1 MAVVKNFWLRDNTQ
15 KLGGA
20 VIYQVNGQTLM
31 RQLAPAVSNPRTDA
45 QMSTRVRL
53 ANLVAFYRASAGWMR
68 GAFESKAANQSDYN
82 AFVSANAAANA
93 VWLTKSQVEAGTC
106 VVAPYTIS
114 RGSMGEIRQSV
125 TNTLIASNLY
135 VGELTI
141 SSTTTIGDLSAALIA
156 NNNGI
161 KNGDQLSIIQ
171 YIQNTG
177 TGGTYSVVCRAYE
190 VILNSSNI
198 LPLSNYLPV
207 DILTTT
213 GGEDSALAI
222 LTASFV
228 GGASFILSRTQG
240 GRILVSTSQV
250 SLTANNAVYAAMIS
264 TNQKENAI
272 RSYGANTTTFLD
284 STTASGA
291 NSDVASVVS
300 ILSIRV
306 NSKTIAPGEMMP
318 ISISESDV
326 VTINLSTAVEDAAE
340 IGIDFENI
348 QSGDRWGLAND
359 ETHGTNPTQTLTTTV
374 MEEANFSASGGWRLI
389 LTRGIE
395 SPQVIAYAEFQSYS
409 SSGEGLGD

>member
-82 AFVSANAAANA
+82 AFVSANAATNA

-106 VVAPYTIS
+106 VVAPYIIS

-125 TNTLIASNLY
+125 TATLIASNLY
-135 VGELTI
+135 TGDLVI
-141 SSTTTIGDLSAALIA
+141 SGATTIADLSSALIA
-156 NNNGI
+156 NNNGLQ
-161 KNGDQLSIIQ
+161 NGDQLSIIQ
-171 YIQNTG
+171 YIQNTA
-177 TGGTYSVVCRAYE
+177 TGGAYSIVCRAYE
-190 VILNSSNI
+190 VILSTTNT

-213 GGEDSALAI
+213 GGDDSALAI

-250 SLTANNAVYAAMIS
+250 SLTSNNTIYAAMTS
-264 TNQKENAI
+264 NTQKDAAI
-272 RSYGANTTTFLD
+272 RSYGSNTTVFLD
-284 STTASGA
+284 ATTAGTANGGVATALQILQVLGPSGQNIA
-291 NSDVASVVS
+291 SGGRLPVLSTGQSIVVKLSEPVDMAEYVGALIQYQGESESFGLTAAPSTGETAQITLTAQESTDRDGNSDVDPGY
-300 ILSIRV
+300 IEI
-306 NSKTIAPGEMMP
+306 TIGQN
-318 ISISESDV
+318 
-326 VTINLSTAVEDAAE
+326 TLRW
-340 IGIDFENI
+340 NI
-348 QSGDRWGLAND
+348 
-359 ETHGTNPTQTLTTTV
+359 TT
-374 MEEANFSASGGWRLI
+374 ER
-389 LTRGIE
+389 
-395 SPQVIAYAEFQSYS
+395 
-409 SSGEGLGD
+409 GEGLG

>member
-1 MAVVKNFWLRDNTQ
+1 MAVVKNFWLKDNTQ

-20 VIYQVNGQTLM
+20 VIYQVKGQTLI

-53 ANLVAFYRASAGWMR
+53 ANLVAFYRVSAKWMR
-68 GAFESKAANQSDYN
+68 GAFETKAANQSDYN
-82 AFVSANAAANA
+82 AFVSANAQANA
-93 VWLTKSQVEAGTC
+93 VWLTKAQVEAGTC

-114 RGSMGEIRQSV
+114 RGSMGEIKQSV
-125 TNTLIASNLY
+125 TSALIASNLY
-135 VGELTI
+135 TGDLVI
-141 SSTTTIGDLSAALIA
+141 SASTTIADLSAALIA
-156 NNNGI
+156 NNNGLQ
-161 KNGDQLSIIQ
+161 NGDQLSIIQ

-177 TGGTYSVVCRAYE
+177 TGGAYSIVCRAYE

-213 GGEDSALAI
+213 GGDDSALAI

-250 SLTANNAVYAAMIS
+250 SLTANNAVYAAMTS
-264 TNQKENAI
+264 TTQKENAI

-284 STTASGA
+284 SATASGA

-306 NSKTIAPGEMMP
+306 NNQTIAPGEMLP
-318 ISISESDV
+318 VTISEEDV
-326 VTINLSTAVEDAAE
+326 ITINLSTAVEEADQ
-340 IGIDFENI
+340 IGIDFENNR
-348 QSGDRWGLAND
+348 SGDRWGLASD
-359 ETHGTNPTQTLTTTV
+359 DTHGTNPTQTLTTSVT
-374 MEEANFSASGGWRLI
+374 EEANFSEAGGWRLI

-395 SPQVIAYAEFQSYS
+395 NPQVIAYADFQSYS
-409 SSGEGLGD
+409 SSGEGLGG

>member
-1 MAVVKNFWLRDNTQ
+1 MAVVKNFWLKDNTQ

-53 ANLVAFYRASAGWMR
+53 ANLVAFYRVSAKWMR

-93 VWLTKSQVEAGTC
+93 VWLTKSQVDAGTC
-106 VVAPYTIS
+106 VVAPYVIS
-114 RGSMGEIRQSV
+114 RGSMGEIKQSV
-125 TNTLIASNLY
+125 TATQIASNLY
-135 VGELTI
+135 TGELTI
-141 SSTTTIGDLSAALIA
+141 SAATTIADLSAALIS
-156 NNNGI
+156 NNNGLQ
-161 KNGDQLSIIQ
+161 NGDQLSIIQ

-177 TGGTYSVVCRAYE
+177 TGGAYSVVCRAYE

-213 GGEDSALAI
+213 GGDNSALAI

-228 GGASFILSRTQG
+228 GGASFIISRTQG

-250 SLTANNAVYAAMIS
+250 SLTANNAVYAAMTS
-264 TNQKENAI
+264 TAQKENAV

-284 STTASGA
+284 SATASAA
-291 NSDVASVVS
+291 NSDVASVIS

-306 NSKTIAPGEMMP
+306 GNMNIAPGEELP
-318 ISISESDV
+318 KLIRESDV
-326 VTINLSTAVEDAAE
+326 VIINLSAAVEEADQ
-340 IGIDFENI
+340 IGIDFENNR
-348 QSGDRWGLAND
+348 SGERWGLTSD
-359 ETHGTNPTQTLTTTV
+359 DTHGKNPTQTLTTNVT
-374 MEEANFSASGGWRLI
+374 EESTFSEAGGWRLI

-395 SPQVIAYAEFQSYS
+395 NPQVIAYADFQSAS
-409 SSGEGLGD
+409 ENGEGLG

>member
-1 MAVVKNFWLRDNTQ
+1 MAVVKNFWLRDNSQ

-53 ANLVAFYRASAGWMR
+53 ANLVAFYRVSAKWMR

-93 VWLTKSQVEAGTC
+93 VWLTKSQVDAGTC
-106 VVAPYTIS
+106 IVAPYVIS

-125 TNTLIASNLY
+125 TATQIASNLY
-135 VGELTI
+135 TGELTI
-141 SSTTTIGDLSAALIA
+141 SAATTIADLSAALIS
-156 NNNGI
+156 NNNGLQ
-161 KNGDQLSIIQ
+161 NGDQLSIIQ

-177 TGGTYSVVCRAYE
+177 TGGAYSVVCRAYE

-213 GGEDSALAI
+213 GGDNSALAI

-228 GGASFILSRTQG
+228 GGASFIISRTQG

-250 SLTANNAVYAAMIS
+250 SLTANNAVYAAMTS
-264 TNQKENAI
+264 TTQKENAV

-284 STTASGA
+284 SATASAA
-291 NSDVASVVS
+291 NSDVASAIS

-306 NSKTIAPGEMMP
+306 GNMTIAPGEELP
-318 ISISESDV
+318 KFIRESDV
-326 VTINLSTAVEDAAE
+326 VIINLSAAVEDAAE
-340 IGIDFENI
+340 IGIDFKNI
-348 QSGDRWGLAND
+348 QSGDRWGLASD
-359 ETHGTNPTQTLTTTV
+359 DTHGNNPTQTLTTSV
-374 MEEANFSASGGWRLI
+374 NEESTFSEAGGWRLI

-395 SPQVIAYAEFQSYS
+395 NPQVITYADFQSAS
-409 SSGEGLGD
+409 ENGEGLG

>member
-1 MAVVKNFWLRDNTQ
+1 MAVVKNFWLKDNTQ

-53 ANLVAFYRASAGWMR
+53 ANLVAFYRVSAKWMR

-93 VWLTKSQVEAGTC
+93 VWLTKSQVDAGTC
-106 VVAPYTIS
+106 VVAPYVIS
-114 RGSMGEIRQSV
+114 RGSMGEIKQSV
-125 TNTLIASNLY
+125 TATQIASNLY
-135 VGELTI
+135 TGELTI
-141 SSTTTIGDLSAALIA
+141 SAATTIADLSAALIS
-156 NNNGI
+156 NNNGLQ
-161 KNGDQLSIIQ
+161 NGDQLSIIQ

-177 TGGTYSVVCRAYE
+177 TGGAYSVVCRAYE

-213 GGEDSALAI
+213 GGDNSALAI

-228 GGASFILSRTQG
+228 GGASFIISRTQG

-250 SLTANNAVYAAMIS
+250 SLTANNAVYAAMTS
-264 TNQKENAI
+264 TAQKENAV

-284 STTASGA
+284 SATASGA
-291 NSDVASVVS
+291 NSDVASVIS
-300 ILSIRV
+300 ILSFRV
-306 NSKTIAPGEMMP
+306 GNMTIAPGEMMP
-318 ISISESDV
+318 MTIRESDV

-359 ETHGTNPTQTLTTTV
+359 ETHGTNPTQTLTTAVT
-374 MEEANFSASGGWRLI
+374 EEANFSASGGWRLI
-389 LTRGIE
+389 LTRGVE

-409 SSGEGLGD
+409 SSGEGLG

>member
-1 MAVVKNFWLRDNTQ
+1 MAVVKNFWLKDNTQ

-53 ANLVAFYRASAGWMR
+53 ANLVAFYRVSAKWMR

-93 VWLTKSQVEAGTC
+93 VWLTKSQVDAGTC
-106 VVAPYTIS
+106 VVAPYVIS
-114 RGSMGEIRQSV
+114 RGSMGEIKQSV
-125 TNTLIASNLY
+125 TATQIASNLY
-135 VGELTI
+135 TGELTI
-141 SSTTTIGDLSAALIA
+141 SAATTIADLSAALIS
-156 NNNGI
+156 NNNGLQ
-161 KNGDQLSIIQ
+161 NGDQLSIIQ

-177 TGGTYSVVCRAYE
+177 TGGAYSVVCRAYE

-213 GGEDSALAI
+213 GGDNSALAI

-228 GGASFILSRTQG
+228 GGASFIISRTQG

-250 SLTANNAVYAAMIS
+250 SLTANNAVYAAMTS
-264 TNQKENAI
+264 TAQKENAV

-284 STTASGA
+284 SATASAA
-291 NSDVASVVS
+291 NSDVASVIS

-306 NSKTIAPGEMMP
+306 GNMNIAPGEELP
-318 ISISESDV
+318 KLIRESDV
-326 VTINLSTAVEDAAE
+326 VIINLSAAVEEADQ
-340 IGIDFENI
+340 IGIDFENNR
-348 QSGDRWGLAND
+348 SGERWGLASD
-359 ETHGTNPTQTLTTTV
+359 DTHGKNPTQTLTTNVT
-374 MEEANFSASGGWRLI
+374 EESTFSEAGGWRLI

-395 SPQVIAYAEFQSYS
+395 NPQVIAYADFQSAS
-409 SSGEGLGD
+409 ENGEGLG